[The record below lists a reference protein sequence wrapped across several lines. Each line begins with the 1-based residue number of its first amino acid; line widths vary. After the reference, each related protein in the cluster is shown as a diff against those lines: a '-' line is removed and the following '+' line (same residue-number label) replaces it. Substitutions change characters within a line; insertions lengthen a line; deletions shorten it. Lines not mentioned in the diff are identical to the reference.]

1 MKRAMSLV
9 LAAAMAFS
17 FAACGGASSTSGAAS
32 TASGAAIKIG
42 GIGPLTGGAAIYGN
56 AVKNGT
62 ELAVEEINAQGGLQF
77 ELNFQDDEN
86 DPEKSLNA
94 YNNLAIYGN
103 AVKNGT
109 ELAVEEINAQ
119 GGLQFELNFQDDEND
134 PEKSLN
140 AYNNLKDWG
149 MQALLGT
156 VTTQPCL
163 TVAPETAADNMFLLT
178 PSASAADKDWGMQAL
193 LGTVTTQ
200 PCLTVAPETAAD
212 NMFLLTPSASAA
224 DVIKAD
230 NAFQVCFTDPNQGVA
245 SADYIA
251 DNGLA
256 TKIAIIYDSS
266 DAYSSGVHDK
276 FKEEAATKGLE
287 IVADEA
293 FTADNKTDFSTK
305 IAIIY
310 DSSDAYSS
318 GVHDK
323 FKEEAA
329 TKGLEIVADE
339 AFTADNKTDFSVQ
352 VQKAKSS
359 GAELVFLPIYYSE
372 ANLIIQE
379 MNKQGCTAS
388 VFGCDGLDG
397 LLTIEGADTSLF
409 EGVMLLT
416 PFAADAQ
423 DEKTQNFVS
432 KYEEKYG
439 ETPNQFAADA
449 YDGVYA
455 ILAACEQ
462 GGVTADMDA
471 SAVCDALKAAMTQIS
486 VDGLTGEGMKWEA
499 TGEVNKAPRAV
510 KIQNGAY
517 TAM

>member
-32 TASGAAIKIG
+32 TASGTASGAAIKIG
-42 GIGPLTGGAAIYGN
+42 GIGPLTGGA
-56 AVKNGT
+56 
-62 ELAVEEINAQGGLQF
+62 
-77 ELNFQDDEN
+77 
-86 DPEKSLNA
+86 
-94 YNNLAIYGN
+94 AIYGN

-178 PSASAADKDWGMQAL
+178 PSASAAD
-193 LGTVTTQ
+193 
-200 PCLTVAPETAAD
+200 
-212 NMFLLTPSASAA
+212 
-224 DVIKAD
+224 VIKED

-266 DAYSSGVHDK
+266 DAYSSGVHD
-276 FKEEAATKGLE
+276 T
-287 IVADEA
+287 
-293 FTADNKTDFSTK
+293 
-305 IAIIY
+305 
-310 DSSDAYSS
+310 
-318 GVHDK
+318 

-423 DEKTQNFVS
+423 DEKTQDFVS

>member
-17 FAACGGASSTSGAAS
+17 FAACGGASGTSGATSTASGAAS
-32 TASGAAIKIG
+32 TTGTASGAAIKIG

-56 AVKNGT
+56 AVKNG
-62 ELAVEEINAQGGLQF
+62 A
-77 ELNFQDDEN
+77 
-86 DPEKSLNA
+86 
-94 YNNLAIYGN
+94 
-103 AVKNGT
+103 

-178 PSASAADKDWGMQAL
+178 PSASA
-193 LGTVTTQ
+193 V
-200 PCLTVAPETAAD
+200 
-212 NMFLLTPSASAA
+212 
-224 DVIKAD
+224 DVIKED

-266 DAYSSGVHDK
+266 DAYSSG
-276 FKEEAATKGLE
+276 
-287 IVADEA
+287 I
-293 FTADNKTDFSTK
+293 
-305 IAIIY
+305 
-310 DSSDAYSS
+310 
-318 GVHDK
+318 HDK

-449 YDGVYA
+449 YDGVYT

-471 SAVCDALKAAMTQIS
+471 SAVCDALKAAMTQIT

>member
-1 MKRAMSLV
+1 MKKAMSLV

-17 FAACGGASSTSGAAS
+17 FAACGGASGTSGTTSTASGAAS
-32 TASGAAIKIG
+32 TTGTASGAAIKIG

-56 AVKNGT
+56 AVKNG
-62 ELAVEEINAQGGLQF
+62 A
-77 ELNFQDDEN
+77 
-86 DPEKSLNA
+86 
-94 YNNLAIYGN
+94 
-103 AVKNGT
+103 

-178 PSASAADKDWGMQAL
+178 PSASA
-193 LGTVTTQ
+193 V
-200 PCLTVAPETAAD
+200 
-212 NMFLLTPSASAA
+212 
-224 DVIKAD
+224 DVIKED

-266 DAYSSGVHDK
+266 DAYSSG
-276 FKEEAATKGLE
+276 
-287 IVADEA
+287 I
-293 FTADNKTDFSTK
+293 
-305 IAIIY
+305 
-310 DSSDAYSS
+310 
-318 GVHDK
+318 HDK

-449 YDGVYA
+449 YDGVYT

-471 SAVCDALKAAMTQIS
+471 SAVCDALKAAMTQIT

>member
-17 FAACGGASSTSGAAS
+17 FAACGGASGTSGATSTASGAAS
-32 TASGAAIKIG
+32 TTGTASGAAIKIG

-56 AVKNGT
+56 AVKNG
-62 ELAVEEINAQGGLQF
+62 A
-77 ELNFQDDEN
+77 
-86 DPEKSLNA
+86 
-94 YNNLAIYGN
+94 
-103 AVKNGT
+103 

-149 MQALLGT
+149 MKALLGT

-178 PSASAADKDWGMQAL
+178 PSASA
-193 LGTVTTQ
+193 V
-200 PCLTVAPETAAD
+200 
-212 NMFLLTPSASAA
+212 
-224 DVIKAD
+224 DVIKED

-266 DAYSSGVHDK
+266 DAYSSG
-276 FKEEAATKGLE
+276 
-287 IVADEA
+287 I
-293 FTADNKTDFSTK
+293 
-305 IAIIY
+305 
-310 DSSDAYSS
+310 
-318 GVHDK
+318 HDK

-449 YDGVYA
+449 YDGVYT

-471 SAVCDALKAAMTQIS
+471 SAVCDALKAAMTQIT

>member
-1 MKRAMSLV
+1 MKKAMSLV

-32 TASGAAIKIG
+32 AASGAAIKIG
-42 GIGPLTGGAAIYGN
+42 GIGPLTGGA
-56 AVKNGT
+56 
-62 ELAVEEINAQGGLQF
+62 
-77 ELNFQDDEN
+77 
-86 DPEKSLNA
+86 
-94 YNNLAIYGN
+94 AIYGN

-178 PSASAADKDWGMQAL
+178 PSASAAD
-193 LGTVTTQ
+193 
-200 PCLTVAPETAAD
+200 
-212 NMFLLTPSASAA
+212 
-224 DVIKAD
+224 VIKED

-251 DNGLA
+251 ENGLA
-256 TKIAIIYDSS
+256 
-266 DAYSSGVHDK
+266 
-276 FKEEAATKGLE
+276 
-287 IVADEA
+287 
-293 FTADNKTDFSTK
+293 TK

-372 ANLIIQE
+372 ANLVIQE

-388 VFGCDGLDG
+388 IFGCDGLDG

>member
-1 MKRAMSLV
+1 MKKAMSLV

-32 TASGAAIKIG
+32 TASGTASGGAIKIG

-56 AVKNGT
+56 AVKNG
-62 ELAVEEINAQGGLQF
+62 A
-77 ELNFQDDEN
+77 
-86 DPEKSLNA
+86 
-94 YNNLAIYGN
+94 
-103 AVKNGT
+103 

-178 PSASAADKDWGMQAL
+178 PSASA
-193 LGTVTTQ
+193 V
-200 PCLTVAPETAAD
+200 
-212 NMFLLTPSASAA
+212 
-224 DVIKAD
+224 DVIKED

-251 DNGLA
+251 ENGLA

-266 DAYSSGVHDK
+266 DAYSSG
-276 FKEEAATKGLE
+276 
-287 IVADEA
+287 I
-293 FTADNKTDFSTK
+293 
-305 IAIIY
+305 
-310 DSSDAYSS
+310 
-318 GVHDK
+318 HDK

-471 SAVCDALKAAMTQIS
+471 SAVCDALKAAMTQIT

>member
-1 MKRAMSLV
+1 MKKAMSLV

-17 FAACGGASSTSGAAS
+17 FAACGGASGTSGATSTASGAAS
-32 TASGAAIKIG
+32 TTGTASGAAIKIG

-56 AVKNGT
+56 AVKNGA

-86 DPEKSLNA
+86 DPEKA
-94 YNNLAIYGN
+94 
-103 AVKNGT
+103 
-109 ELAVEEINAQ
+109 
-119 GGLQFELNFQDDEND
+119 
-134 PEKSLN
+134 LN

-178 PSASAADKDWGMQAL
+178 PSASA
-193 LGTVTTQ
+193 V
-200 PCLTVAPETAAD
+200 
-212 NMFLLTPSASAA
+212 
-224 DVIKAD
+224 DVIKED

-251 DNGLA
+251 ENGLA

-266 DAYSSGVHDK
+266 DAYSSG
-276 FKEEAATKGLE
+276 
-287 IVADEA
+287 I
-293 FTADNKTDFSTK
+293 
-305 IAIIY
+305 
-310 DSSDAYSS
+310 
-318 GVHDK
+318 HDK

-388 VFGCDGLDG
+388 IFGCDGLDG

-423 DEKTQNFVS
+423 DEKTQSFVS

-449 YDGVYA
+449 YDGVYT
-455 ILAACEQ
+455 ILAACEK

-471 SAVCDALKAAMTQIS
+471 SAVCDALKAAMTQIT

>member
-1 MKRAMSLV
+1 MKKAMSLV

-17 FAACGGASSTSGAAS
+17 FAACGGASGTSGATSIASGAAS
-32 TASGAAIKIG
+32 TTGTASGAAIKIG

-56 AVKNGT
+56 AVKNG
-62 ELAVEEINAQGGLQF
+62 A
-77 ELNFQDDEN
+77 
-86 DPEKSLNA
+86 
-94 YNNLAIYGN
+94 
-103 AVKNGT
+103 

-178 PSASAADKDWGMQAL
+178 PSASA
-193 LGTVTTQ
+193 V
-200 PCLTVAPETAAD
+200 
-212 NMFLLTPSASAA
+212 
-224 DVIKAD
+224 DVIKED

-266 DAYSSGVHDK
+266 DAYSSG
-276 FKEEAATKGLE
+276 
-287 IVADEA
+287 I
-293 FTADNKTDFSTK
+293 
-305 IAIIY
+305 
-310 DSSDAYSS
+310 
-318 GVHDK
+318 HDK

-449 YDGVYA
+449 YDGVYT

-471 SAVCDALKAAMTQIS
+471 SAVCDALKAAMTQIT

>member
-1 MKRAMSLV
+1 MKKAMSLV

-32 TASGAAIKIG
+32 TASGTASGAAIKIG

-56 AVKNGT
+56 AVKNG
-62 ELAVEEINAQGGLQF
+62 A
-77 ELNFQDDEN
+77 
-86 DPEKSLNA
+86 
-94 YNNLAIYGN
+94 
-103 AVKNGT
+103 

-178 PSASAADKDWGMQAL
+178 PSASA
-193 LGTVTTQ
+193 V
-200 PCLTVAPETAAD
+200 
-212 NMFLLTPSASAA
+212 
-224 DVIKAD
+224 DVIKED

-251 DNGLA
+251 ENGLA

-266 DAYSSGVHDK
+266 DAYSSG
-276 FKEEAATKGLE
+276 
-287 IVADEA
+287 I
-293 FTADNKTDFSTK
+293 
-305 IAIIY
+305 
-310 DSSDAYSS
+310 
-318 GVHDK
+318 HDK

>member
-1 MKRAMSLV
+1 MKKAMSLV

-17 FAACGGASSTSGAAS
+17 FAACGGASGTSGAAS
-32 TASGAAIKIG
+32 TASGTAIKIG

-56 AVKNGT
+56 AVKNGAA
-62 ELAVEEINAQGGLQF
+62 LAVEEINAQGGLQF

-86 DPEKSLNA
+86 DPEKA
-94 YNNLAIYGN
+94 
-103 AVKNGT
+103 
-109 ELAVEEINAQ
+109 
-119 GGLQFELNFQDDEND
+119 
-134 PEKSLN
+134 LN

-178 PSASAADKDWGMQAL
+178 PSASA
-193 LGTVTTQ
+193 V
-200 PCLTVAPETAAD
+200 
-212 NMFLLTPSASAA
+212 
-224 DVIKAD
+224 DVIKED

-251 DNGLA
+251 ENGLA

-266 DAYSSGVHDK
+266 DAYSSG
-276 FKEEAATKGLE
+276 
-287 IVADEA
+287 I
-293 FTADNKTDFSTK
+293 
-305 IAIIY
+305 
-310 DSSDAYSS
+310 
-318 GVHDK
+318 HDK

-388 VFGCDGLDG
+388 IFGCDGLDG

-449 YDGVYA
+449 YDGVYT
-455 ILAACEQ
+455 ILAACEK

-471 SAVCDALKAAMTQIS
+471 SAVCDALKTAMTQIT

>member
-1 MKRAMSLV
+1 MKKAMSLV

-32 TASGAAIKIG
+32 TASGTASGAAVKIG

-56 AVKNGT
+56 AVKNG
-62 ELAVEEINAQGGLQF
+62 A
-77 ELNFQDDEN
+77 
-86 DPEKSLNA
+86 
-94 YNNLAIYGN
+94 
-103 AVKNGT
+103 

-178 PSASAADKDWGMQAL
+178 PSASA
-193 LGTVTTQ
+193 V
-200 PCLTVAPETAAD
+200 
-212 NMFLLTPSASAA
+212 
-224 DVIKAD
+224 DVIKED

-251 DNGLA
+251 ENGLA

-266 DAYSSGVHDK
+266 DAYSSG
-276 FKEEAATKGLE
+276 
-287 IVADEA
+287 I
-293 FTADNKTDFSTK
+293 
-305 IAIIY
+305 
-310 DSSDAYSS
+310 
-318 GVHDK
+318 HDK

-449 YDGVYA
+449 YDGVYT

-471 SAVCDALKAAMTQIS
+471 SAVCDALKAAMTQIT

>member
-32 TASGAAIKIG
+32 TASGTASGAAIKIG
-42 GIGPLTGGAAIYGN
+42 GIGPLTGGA
-56 AVKNGT
+56 
-62 ELAVEEINAQGGLQF
+62 
-77 ELNFQDDEN
+77 
-86 DPEKSLNA
+86 
-94 YNNLAIYGN
+94 AIYGN

-178 PSASAADKDWGMQAL
+178 PSASA
-193 LGTVTTQ
+193 V
-200 PCLTVAPETAAD
+200 
-212 NMFLLTPSASAA
+212 
-224 DVIKAD
+224 DVIKED

-251 DNGLA
+251 ENGLA

-266 DAYSSGVHDK
+266 DAYSSG
-276 FKEEAATKGLE
+276 
-287 IVADEA
+287 I
-293 FTADNKTDFSTK
+293 
-305 IAIIY
+305 
-310 DSSDAYSS
+310 
-318 GVHDK
+318 HDK

-449 YDGVYA
+449 YDGVYT

-471 SAVCDALKAAMTQIS
+471 SAVCDALKAAMTQIT

>member
-1 MKRAMSLV
+1 MKKAMSLV

-32 TASGAAIKIG
+32 AASGTAIKIG
-42 GIGPLTGGAAIYGN
+42 GIGPLTGGA
-56 AVKNGT
+56 
-62 ELAVEEINAQGGLQF
+62 
-77 ELNFQDDEN
+77 
-86 DPEKSLNA
+86 
-94 YNNLAIYGN
+94 AIYGN

-178 PSASAADKDWGMQAL
+178 PSASAAD
-193 LGTVTTQ
+193 
-200 PCLTVAPETAAD
+200 
-212 NMFLLTPSASAA
+212 
-224 DVIKAD
+224 VIKED

-251 DNGLA
+251 ENGLA
-256 TKIAIIYDSS
+256 
-266 DAYSSGVHDK
+266 
-276 FKEEAATKGLE
+276 
-287 IVADEA
+287 
-293 FTADNKTDFSTK
+293 TK

-372 ANLIIQE
+372 ANLVIQE

-388 VFGCDGLDG
+388 IFGCDGLDG

-471 SAVCDALKAAMTQIS
+471 SAVCDALKAAMTQIT

>member
-1 MKRAMSLV
+1 MKKAMSLV

-17 FAACGGASSTSGAAS
+17 FAACGGASGTSGATSTASGAAS
-32 TASGAAIKIG
+32 TTGTASGAAIKIG

-56 AVKNGT
+56 AVKNG
-62 ELAVEEINAQGGLQF
+62 A
-77 ELNFQDDEN
+77 
-86 DPEKSLNA
+86 
-94 YNNLAIYGN
+94 
-103 AVKNGT
+103 

-178 PSASAADKDWGMQAL
+178 PSASA
-193 LGTVTTQ
+193 V
-200 PCLTVAPETAAD
+200 
-212 NMFLLTPSASAA
+212 
-224 DVIKAD
+224 DVIKED

-266 DAYSSGVHDK
+266 DAYSSG
-276 FKEEAATKGLE
+276 
-287 IVADEA
+287 I
-293 FTADNKTDFSTK
+293 
-305 IAIIY
+305 
-310 DSSDAYSS
+310 
-318 GVHDK
+318 HDK

-423 DEKTQNFVS
+423 DEKAQNFVS

-449 YDGVYA
+449 YDGVYT

-471 SAVCDALKAAMTQIS
+471 SAVCDALKAAMTQIT

>member
-1 MKRAMSLV
+1 MKKAMSLV

-32 TASGAAIKIG
+32 TASGTASGAAIKIG

-56 AVKNGT
+56 AVKNG
-62 ELAVEEINAQGGLQF
+62 A
-77 ELNFQDDEN
+77 
-86 DPEKSLNA
+86 
-94 YNNLAIYGN
+94 
-103 AVKNGT
+103 

-178 PSASAADKDWGMQAL
+178 PSASA
-193 LGTVTTQ
+193 V
-200 PCLTVAPETAAD
+200 
-212 NMFLLTPSASAA
+212 

-251 DNGLA
+251 ENGLA

-266 DAYSSGVHDK
+266 DAYSSG
-276 FKEEAATKGLE
+276 
-287 IVADEA
+287 I
-293 FTADNKTDFSTK
+293 
-305 IAIIY
+305 
-310 DSSDAYSS
+310 
-318 GVHDK
+318 HDK

-449 YDGVYA
+449 YDGVYT

-471 SAVCDALKAAMTQIS
+471 SAVCDALKAAMTQIT

>member
-1 MKRAMSLV
+1 MKKAMSLV

-32 TASGAAIKIG
+32 AASGTAIKIG
-42 GIGPLTGGAAIYGN
+42 GIGPLTGGA
-56 AVKNGT
+56 
-62 ELAVEEINAQGGLQF
+62 
-77 ELNFQDDEN
+77 
-86 DPEKSLNA
+86 
-94 YNNLAIYGN
+94 AIYGN

-178 PSASAADKDWGMQAL
+178 PSASAAD
-193 LGTVTTQ
+193 
-200 PCLTVAPETAAD
+200 
-212 NMFLLTPSASAA
+212 
-224 DVIKAD
+224 VIKED

-251 DNGLA
+251 ENGLA
-256 TKIAIIYDSS
+256 
-266 DAYSSGVHDK
+266 
-276 FKEEAATKGLE
+276 
-287 IVADEA
+287 
-293 FTADNKTDFSTK
+293 TK

-455 ILAACEQ
+455 ILAACEK

-471 SAVCDALKAAMTQIS
+471 SAVCDALKTAMTQIT

>member
-1 MKRAMSLV
+1 MKKAMSLV

-32 TASGAAIKIG
+32 TASGTASGGAIKIG

-56 AVKNGT
+56 AVKNG
-62 ELAVEEINAQGGLQF
+62 A
-77 ELNFQDDEN
+77 
-86 DPEKSLNA
+86 
-94 YNNLAIYGN
+94 
-103 AVKNGT
+103 

-178 PSASAADKDWGMQAL
+178 PSASA
-193 LGTVTTQ
+193 V
-200 PCLTVAPETAAD
+200 
-212 NMFLLTPSASAA
+212 
-224 DVIKAD
+224 DVIKED

-251 DNGLA
+251 ENGLA

-266 DAYSSGVHDK
+266 DAYSSG
-276 FKEEAATKGLE
+276 
-287 IVADEA
+287 I
-293 FTADNKTDFSTK
+293 
-305 IAIIY
+305 
-310 DSSDAYSS
+310 
-318 GVHDK
+318 HDK

-449 YDGVYA
+449 YDGVYT

-471 SAVCDALKAAMTQIS
+471 SAVCDALKAAMTQIT

>member
-1 MKRAMSLV
+1 MKKAMSLV

-17 FAACGGASSTSGAAS
+17 FAACGGASGTSGAASTASGAAS

-56 AVKNGT
+56 AVKNGAA
-62 ELAVEEINAQGGLQF
+62 LAVEEINA
-77 ELNFQDDEN
+77 
-86 DPEKSLNA
+86 K
-94 YNNLAIYGN
+94 
-103 AVKNGT
+103 
-109 ELAVEEINAQ
+109 

-178 PSASAADKDWGMQAL
+178 PSASA
-193 LGTVTTQ
+193 V
-200 PCLTVAPETAAD
+200 
-212 NMFLLTPSASAA
+212 
-224 DVIKAD
+224 DVIKED

-256 TKIAIIYDSS
+256 TKIAVIYDSS
-266 DAYSSGVHDK
+266 DAYSSGIHDK
-276 FKEEAATKGLE
+276 FKEEAA
-287 IVADEA
+287 
-293 FTADNKTDFSTK
+293 S
-305 IAIIY
+305 
-310 DSSDAYSS
+310 
-318 GVHDK
+318 
-323 FKEEAA
+323 
-329 TKGLEIVADE
+329 KGLEIVADE

-379 MNKQGCTAS
+379 MNKQGCTAA

-423 DEKTQNFVS
+423 DEKTQSFVS

-449 YDGVYA
+449 YDGVYT

-471 SAVCDALKAAMTQIS
+471 SAICDALKTAMTQIT

>member
-1 MKRAMSLV
+1 
-9 LAAAMAFS
+9 MAFS
-17 FAACGGASSTSGAAS
+17 FAACGGASSTSGAASTASS

-56 AVKNGT
+56 AVKNG
-62 ELAVEEINAQGGLQF
+62 A
-77 ELNFQDDEN
+77 
-86 DPEKSLNA
+86 
-94 YNNLAIYGN
+94 
-103 AVKNGT
+103 

-178 PSASAADKDWGMQAL
+178 PSASA
-193 LGTVTTQ
+193 V
-200 PCLTVAPETAAD
+200 
-212 NMFLLTPSASAA
+212 
-224 DVIKAD
+224 DVIKED

-251 DNGLA
+251 ENGLA

-266 DAYSSGVHDK
+266 DAYSSG
-276 FKEEAATKGLE
+276 
-287 IVADEA
+287 I
-293 FTADNKTDFSTK
+293 
-305 IAIIY
+305 
-310 DSSDAYSS
+310 
-318 GVHDK
+318 HDK

-449 YDGVYA
+449 YDGVYT

-471 SAVCDALKAAMTQIS
+471 SAVCDALKAAMTQIT

>member
-94 YNNLAIYGN
+94 YNNL
-103 AVKNGT
+103 
-109 ELAVEEINAQ
+109 
-119 GGLQFELNFQDDEND
+119 
-134 PEKSLN
+134 
-140 AYNNLKDWG
+140 
-149 MQALLGT
+149 
-156 VTTQPCL
+156 
-163 TVAPETAADNMFLLT
+163 
-178 PSASAADKDWGMQAL
+178 KDWGMQAL

-224 DVIKAD
+224 DVIKED

-251 DNGLA
+251 ENGLA
-256 TKIAIIYDSS
+256 
-266 DAYSSGVHDK
+266 
-276 FKEEAATKGLE
+276 
-287 IVADEA
+287 
-293 FTADNKTDFSTK
+293 TK

>member
-1 MKRAMSLV
+1 MKKAMSLV

-32 TASGAAIKIG
+32 TASGTASGAAVKIG

-56 AVKNGT
+56 AVKNG
-62 ELAVEEINAQGGLQF
+62 A
-77 ELNFQDDEN
+77 
-86 DPEKSLNA
+86 
-94 YNNLAIYGN
+94 
-103 AVKNGT
+103 

-178 PSASAADKDWGMQAL
+178 PSASAAD
-193 LGTVTTQ
+193 
-200 PCLTVAPETAAD
+200 
-212 NMFLLTPSASAA
+212 
-224 DVIKAD
+224 VIKED

-251 DNGLA
+251 ENGLA

-266 DAYSSGVHDK
+266 DAYSSG
-276 FKEEAATKGLE
+276 
-287 IVADEA
+287 I
-293 FTADNKTDFSTK
+293 
-305 IAIIY
+305 
-310 DSSDAYSS
+310 
-318 GVHDK
+318 HDK

-449 YDGVYA
+449 YDGVYT

-471 SAVCDALKAAMTQIS
+471 SAVCDALKAAMTQIT

>member
-32 TASGAAIKIG
+32 TASGTASGAAIKIG

-94 YNNLAIYGN
+94 YNNL
-103 AVKNGT
+103 
-109 ELAVEEINAQ
+109 
-119 GGLQFELNFQDDEND
+119 
-134 PEKSLN
+134 
-140 AYNNLKDWG
+140 KDWG

-163 TVAPETAADNMFLLT
+163 TI
-178 PSASAADKDWGMQAL
+178 
-193 LGTVTTQ
+193 
-200 PCLTVAPETAAD
+200 APETAAD

-224 DVIKAD
+224 DVIKED

-251 DNGLA
+251 ENGLA
-256 TKIAIIYDSS
+256 
-266 DAYSSGVHDK
+266 
-276 FKEEAATKGLE
+276 
-287 IVADEA
+287 
-293 FTADNKTDFSTK
+293 TK

-423 DEKTQNFVS
+423 DEKTQDFVS

>member
-1 MKRAMSLV
+1 
-9 LAAAMAFS
+9 MAFS
-17 FAACGGASSTSGAAS
+17 FAACGGASGTSGATSTASGAAS
-32 TASGAAIKIG
+32 TTGTASGAAIKIG

-56 AVKNGT
+56 AVKNG
-62 ELAVEEINAQGGLQF
+62 A
-77 ELNFQDDEN
+77 
-86 DPEKSLNA
+86 
-94 YNNLAIYGN
+94 
-103 AVKNGT
+103 

-178 PSASAADKDWGMQAL
+178 PSASA
-193 LGTVTTQ
+193 V
-200 PCLTVAPETAAD
+200 
-212 NMFLLTPSASAA
+212 
-224 DVIKAD
+224 DVIKED

-266 DAYSSGVHDK
+266 DAYSSG
-276 FKEEAATKGLE
+276 
-287 IVADEA
+287 I
-293 FTADNKTDFSTK
+293 
-305 IAIIY
+305 
-310 DSSDAYSS
+310 
-318 GVHDK
+318 HDK

-449 YDGVYA
+449 YDGVYT

-471 SAVCDALKAAMTQIS
+471 SAVCDALKAAMTQIT

>member
-1 MKRAMSLV
+1 MKKAMSLV

-17 FAACGGASSTSGAAS
+17 FAACGGASGTSGATSTASGAAS
-32 TASGAAIKIG
+32 TTGTASGAAIKIG

-56 AVKNGT
+56 AVKNG
-62 ELAVEEINAQGGLQF
+62 A
-77 ELNFQDDEN
+77 
-86 DPEKSLNA
+86 
-94 YNNLAIYGN
+94 
-103 AVKNGT
+103 

-178 PSASAADKDWGMQAL
+178 PSASA
-193 LGTVTTQ
+193 V
-200 PCLTVAPETAAD
+200 
-212 NMFLLTPSASAA
+212 
-224 DVIKAD
+224 DVIKED

-266 DAYSSGVHDK
+266 DAYSSG
-276 FKEEAATKGLE
+276 
-287 IVADEA
+287 I
-293 FTADNKTDFSTK
+293 
-305 IAIIY
+305 
-310 DSSDAYSS
+310 
-318 GVHDK
+318 HDK

-449 YDGVYA
+449 YDGVYT

-471 SAVCDALKAAMTQIS
+471 SAVCDALKAAMTQIT